1 MIGCAARLRSLV
13 RDGPRPTGRPRDAPL
28 AIRSAG
34 SAMSVRAPSSRAQ
47 IEARRLSE
55 IHMTSST
62 PTARWTLAAGAIAVV
77 VACSVPLWMGLGAA
91 DLQNDEAIYSYA
103 VDRMLDTGDWI
114 TPRA

>member
-1 MIGCAARLRSLV
+1 MLPGTSWSLGASSLLVGALRLW
-13 RDGPRPTGRPRDAPL
+13 GRASRHPMAGE
-28 AIRSAG
+28 IR
-34 SAMSVRAPSSRAQ
+34 
-47 IEARRLSE
+47 
-55 IHMTSST
+55 MTPST

-114 TPRA
+114 TPRAIPFDNAFLEKPPL